1 MSVILSLLGIV
12 VAAVGIAAIGFGIP
26 INEFTLGTTLIVA
39 GVTALTGGLILI
51 GLAAVVAELGRLAE
65 AVRTRIAVRP
75 GARPAE
81 APEVVEPAASTTA
94 VPPPPMV
101 AVGARSPQTAS
112 RRPRAEAPVSEAR
125 PHGPAAELPEVDVSA
140 PAVERL
146 RASIP
151 RAERS
156 TAEPSILAHD
166 EEVPLSPNGAAPLQ
180 TRSPGVEAAP
190 PEPKI
195 SADDRAGGAAVEALK
210 ASRLDFLFRSK
221 PTRPASQRENFDA
234 VWPTDARAAKRTES
248 EPATAV
254 EADQRQADQ
263 AASVQD
269 RRPEPASLDEPR
281 GAATILKSG
290 VVDGMAYTL
299 YTDGSIEAK
308 LPDGTV
314 RFGSIA
320 ELRAHIERNS

>member
-12 VAAVGIAAIGFGIP
+12 LAAVGIAAIGFGIP

-39 GVTALTGGLILI
+39 GVSALTGGLILI

-65 AVRTRIAVRP
+65 AVRTRIAARP
-75 GARPAE
+75 AARPAE
-81 APEVVEPAASTTA
+81 APDAVEPAASTTA
-94 VPPPPMV
+94 VLPAPVV
-101 AVGARSPQTAS
+101 AVGARSPQTAFP
-112 RRPRAEAPVSEAR
+112 RPRAEAP
-125 PHGPAAELPEVDVSA
+125 AAGLPEADVVASA
-140 PAVERL
+140 AERL

-151 RAERS
+151 RAERP
-156 TAEPSILAHD
+156 TAEPSIFAHD
-166 EEVPLSPNGAAPLQ
+166 EEVPLSPNGAAHVQP
-180 TRSPGVEAAP
+180 RPPRVEAAP
-190 PEPKI
+190 PEPKV
-195 SADDRAGGAAVEALK
+195 SADDRGGGAAVEALK

-221 PTRPASQRENFDA
+221 PARPVSQRENFDA
-234 VWPTDARAAKRTES
+234 AWPADGRAGKRAES
-248 EPATAV
+248 EPAPPV
-254 EADQRQADQ
+254 EGDERQAEQ
-263 AASVQD
+263 AVSVQD
-269 RRPEPASLDEPR
+269 RRPEPAPLEEPR